1 MIPGINIP
9 FEYLAKA
16 VGSSVDELKLLSC
29 FLFSYPLAAALKRLP
44 DNKPHLRNLFSIAVT
59 LFYLVGLFDLWS
71 GTTTLLIASGGTYAI
86 AYYIDGSLMPW
97 IVFVFLMGHLSI
109 SHLQR
114 QMVNDP
120 GVVEITGGQMVL
132 IMKLH
137 AFSWNVHDGRLKPE
151 LLTDSQKDRA
161 IYKLP
166 NLLNYAG
173 YVFFFPSIFTGP
185 AFDYV
190 DYRRWIET
198 TMFDVAP
205 GQKGPPVRKQRRIPR
220 SGTPATFKAVV
231 GLIWI
236 LLFLNFSGWYN
247 VNLLLSDKYMEYSF
261 PRRVWLMYMLG
272 FTSRLKYYGVW
283 SLTEGACIMAGIGY
297 NGIDPSTGKPLWNRL
312 ENVDAWGIETAQN
325 SRAYLDNWNKN
336 TNKWLRNYVYLRV
349 TPKGKKPGFRAT
361 LATFI
366 TSAFWHGFY
375 PGYYLTFVL
384 GAFVQTVAKNSRRYI
399 RPFFL
404 TPDGTKS
411 TKYKIYYD
419 IAGYLVTQFTFS
431 FVTAPFVI
439 LGFNDSLKAWA
450 RVYFYAVIEVAVA
463 MAFFASPAKKWL
475 GQKLDKRNHPHLRK
489 TLSQETNYP
498 PSLGLPSD
506 PGREIDEAIDE
517 IRQEV
522 EIRRRRGSKV
532 TMPTGES
539 LRRELEA
546 RTGRKIQFPEFK
558 FGQAAASS
566 GSGVSHSAEQ
576 AIEKEK
582 ARKVD
587 GGAGLAPT
595 SNLSG
600 KKTL

>member
-1 MIPGINIP
+1 MIPGINVP
-9 FEYLAKA
+9 FEYVSKA
-16 VGSSVDELKLLSC
+16 LGASVDELKLLSC
-29 FLFSYPLAAALKRLP
+29 FLLSYPLAAILKRLP
-44 DNKPHLRNLFSIAVT
+44 DNQPHLRNLFVVASS
-59 LFYLVGLFDLWS
+59 LFYFVGLFDLW
-71 GTTTLLIASGGTYAI
+71 GGIWTFLVASGGTYAI

-97 IVFVFLMGHLSI
+97 IVFVFLMGHMSI
-109 SHLQR
+109 SHIHR
-114 QMVNDP
+114 QMLDDAS
-120 GVVEITGGQMVL
+120 VVDITGGQMVL

-151 LLTDSQKDRA
+151 LLNGSQKDRA
-161 IYKLP
+161 LYKMP
-166 NLLNYAG
+166 NLLDYAG
-173 YVFFFPSIFTGP
+173 YVFFFPSVFTGP
-185 AFDYV
+185 AFDFV

-198 TMFDVAP
+198 SMFDVKP
-205 GQKGPPVRKQRRIPR
+205 GEKGPATRKARRIPR
-220 SGTPATFKAVV
+220 SGRPATYKAIIGVA
-231 GLIWI
+231 WI

-247 VNLLLSDKYMEYSF
+247 VKLLLSDEYMQYSF

-297 NGIDPSTGKPLWNRL
+297 NGMDPKTGKPLWNRL
-312 ENVDAWGIETAQN
+312 ENVNAWGIETAQN

-336 TNKWLRNYVYLRV
+336 TNKWLRNYIYLRV

-361 LATFI
+361 LATFV

-375 PGYYLTFVL
+375 PGYYLTFLL

-439 LGFNDSLKAWA
+439 LGFNDSLKAWG
-450 RVYFYAVIEVAVA
+450 RVYFYAVIEIGVA
-463 MAFFASPAKKWL
+463 MAFFASPAKRWL
-475 GQKLDKRNHPHLRK
+475 IAKLDKRNHPYLRK
-489 TLSQETNYP
+489 TLTQETNYP

-506 PGREIDEAIDE
+506 PGREIDEAIEE

-522 EIRRRRGSKV
+522 ETRRRRGSLV

-539 LRRELEA
+539 LKREIEA

-558 FGQAAASS
+558 FGQAAAAS
-566 GSGVSHSAEQ
+566 GSDVSRVTEQKIVKSKAAKAE
-576 AIEKEK
+576 
-582 ARKVD
+582 

-595 SNLSG
+595 NPPG
-600 KKTL
+600 KKTI

>member
-1 MIPGINIP
+1 MIPGINVP
-9 FEYLAKA
+9 FEY
-16 VGSSVDELKLLSC
+16 VGKTLGASVDELKLLSC
-29 FLFSYPLAAALKRLP
+29 FLLSYPLAAILKRLP
-44 DNKPHLRNLFSIAVT
+44 DNSPQLRNLFVVAGS
-59 LFYLVGLFDLWS
+59 LFYFVGLFDLWS
-71 GTTTLLIASGGTYAI
+71 GIWTFLVASGGTYAI

-97 IVFVFLMGHLSI
+97 IVFVFLMGHMSI
-109 SHLQR
+109 SHIHR
-114 QMVNDP
+114 QMIDDASLVD
-120 GVVEITGGQMVL
+120 ITGGQMVL

-151 LLTDSQKDRA
+151 LLNDNQKDRA
-161 IYKLP
+161 IYKMP
-166 NLLNYAG
+166 NLLDYAG
-173 YVFFFPSIFTGP
+173 YVFFFPSVFTGP

-190 DYRRWIET
+190 DYHRWIET
-198 TMFDVAP
+198 SMFDVRP
-205 GQKGPPVRKQRRIPR
+205 GEKGPATRKARRIPR
-220 SGTPATFKAVV
+220 SGRPAAYKAVAGV
-231 GLIWI
+231 LWI

-247 VNLLLSDKYMEYSF
+247 VKLLLSDEYMKYSF

-297 NGIDPSTGKPLWNRL
+297 NGMDPNTGKPLWNRL
-312 ENVDAWGIETAQN
+312 ENVNAWGIETAQN

-336 TNKWLRNYVYLRV
+336 TNKWLRNYIYLRV

-361 LATFI
+361 LATFV
-366 TSAFWHGFY
+366 TSALWHGFY
-375 PGYYLTFVL
+375 PGYYLTFLL

-439 LGFNDSLKAWA
+439 LGFNDSLKAWG
-450 RVYFYAVIEVAVA
+450 RVYFYAIVEIGVA

-475 GQKLDKRNHPHLRK
+475 VAKLDKRNHPYIRK
-489 TLSQETNYP
+489 TVSQETNYP
-498 PSLGLPSD
+498 PLLGLPSD

-522 EIRRRRGSKV
+522 ETRRRRGSRV

-539 LRRELEA
+539 LKREIEA
-546 RTGRKIQFPEFK
+546 RTGRKIQFPDFK
-558 FGQAAASS
+558 FGQAAAAS
-566 GSGVSHSAEQ
+566 GSSLAPGTEQ
-576 AIEKEK
+576 KIEKVRAKKDE
-582 ARKVD
+582 

-595 SNLSG
+595 NPPG
-600 KKTL
+600 K